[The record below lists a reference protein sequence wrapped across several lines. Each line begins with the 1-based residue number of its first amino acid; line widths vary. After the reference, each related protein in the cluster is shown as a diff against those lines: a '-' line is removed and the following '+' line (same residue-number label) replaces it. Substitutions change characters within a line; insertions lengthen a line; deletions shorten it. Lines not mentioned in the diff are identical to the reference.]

1 VRRRFVVWLFGLAVL
16 CAQSSTVGQSALTK
30 QASDESIPSLM
41 SQAELGELGDPLFLL
56 VLKNR
61 PQEARFDEV
70 EKLIMGP
77 SGERNLFVVD
87 ERLQSATRGERRRAV
102 TAFKGSN
109 QGIRLDPNVALSTMF
124 NDRGFVPAFIEAWGW
139 DDGRSRYNYYKL
151 DGDPPS
157 WKFRGSSVGADQL
170 EAAQRRGTCLACHI
184 NGGPVMK
191 ELPFP
196 WNNWHSFRNSVNY
209 LAPTAADHWQ
219 IAESPRFRDLR
230 GAEAFE
236 TVFILPSIRQFNGRR
251 LTAASRALGSG
262 EQEVTD
268 GPRTLRSLFRTT
280 EYNIISAGQFSGL
293 HPIPSPGAGPPDPV
307 VIPDTFFVNAN
318 LLAGG
323 GIPQYEG
330 LGIPEARQFAN
341 LLQFQPAEY
350 KAVVAKLNTSIGGL
364 AGDTNFA
371 WFVPEASHVDNQMVD
386 LLVRRG
392 VVTREFVAAALAV
405 DVENPVFSGTR
416 ARLLAVI
423 PAGFRFKPLNPGD
436 VPAAH
441 PDQLTRDVIARLK
454 ALSPPTESPEG
465 EFLALLEQSSP
476 VDTLRSK
483 VIAYSDRVRARLA
496 DSQQRQG
503 EIERLYRLMLQRRD
517 EAVAHNPALVESS
530 FLFPRG
536 TP

>member
-1 VRRRFVVWLFGLAVL
+1 MRRRFFVWLSGLAVL
-16 CAQSSTVGQSALTK
+16 CTQSLTVGQSTLTK
-30 QASDESIPSLM
+30 QASEGSTPSLM

-56 VLKNR
+56 VLKNQ
-61 PQEARFDEV
+61 PQEARLDEI

-87 ERLQSATRGERRRAV
+87 ERLQSATRGETRRAV

-109 QGIRLDPNVALSTMF
+109 QGIRLDPNVALSTIF
-124 NDRGFVPAFIEAWGW
+124 DDRGFAPAFIEAWGW

-151 DGDPPS
+151 DGNPPT

-170 EAAQRRGTCLACHI
+170 DAAQRRGTCLACHI

-209 LAPTAADHWQ
+209 LSPAAADHWSL
-219 IAESPRFRDLR
+219 AESPRFRDLR

-236 TVFILPSIRQFNGRR
+236 TAFILPSIRQFNGRR
-251 LTAASRALGSG
+251 LTAASRAAASG

-268 GPRTLRSLFRTT
+268 GPRTLRSLFRTS

-293 HPIPSPGAGPPDPV
+293 HPIPALGAGPPDPIV
-307 VIPDTFFVNAN
+307 VPDTFFLNAN

-330 LGIPEARQFAN
+330 LGIPEARQFASV
-341 LLQFQPAEY
+341 LQLQPPEY
-350 KAVVAKLNTSIGGL
+350 SAVVAKLKTSIGGL
-364 AGDTNFA
+364 TGDTNFA

-386 LLVRRG
+386 LLLRRG
-392 VVTREFVAAALAV
+392 VVTREFAAAAMAV
-405 DVENPVFSGTR
+405 DVENPVFSVAR
-416 ARLLAVI
+416 ERLLAVI

-436 VPAAH
+436 IPAAH
-441 PDQLTRDVIARLK
+441 PDQLTRDVIVRLK
-454 ALSPPTESPEG
+454 GLSPPAASPEA
-465 EFLALLEQSSP
+465 EFLTFLEQSNP
-476 VDTLRSK
+476 VDALRSK
-483 VIAYSDRVRARLA
+483 VTTYLDRVRARLA
-496 DSQQRQG
+496 DPQQRQG
-503 EIERLYRLMLQRRD
+503 EIERLYRLMLQRRS
-517 EAVAHNPALVESS
+517 EAAAHNPALIESP
-530 FLFPRG
+530 FLFPSG
-536 TP
+536 KP